1 MTLARRALLNSLLFC
16 SLAMVSLSSWFL
28 RGNAARTN
36 YEFLPDMAHSPRYS
50 AYAQNPNF
58 PDGKT
63 MQSPPTGS
71 IARGHMPLHYAAT
84 QADALR
90 AGEELLNPLGTGS
103 ENSLQRGAKVFANFC
118 VVCHGADAAG
128 MGPVAQRGFPPP
140 PSLLLPH
147 ASEIRDGQMFH
158 ILTYG
163 QNNMP
168 SYASQLSPQDRW
180 NVITYV
186 RSLQAPAAKTLKAEQ
201 TPGPVAVGGGQ

>member
-1 MTLARRALLNSLLFC
+1 MTSGGRALLNAVLCCLL
-16 SLAMVSLSSWFL
+16 AVVSLSSWFL
-28 RGNAARTN
+28 RGSAAKTN

-50 AYAQNPNF
+50 AYAQNQNF

-63 MQSPPTGS
+63 MQSPPAES

-90 AGEELLNPLGTGS
+90 AGEELVNPLGTGNQ
-103 ENSLQRGAKVFANFC
+103 NSVQRGAKVFANFC
-118 VVCHGADAAG
+118 AVCHGADAGG

-147 ASEIRDGQMFH
+147 ALQMKDGQMFH
-158 ILTYG
+158 VLTYG

-168 SYASQLSPQDRW
+168 SYASQLNPQDRW

-186 RSLQAPAAKTLKAEQ
+186 RSLQAPAMKTLKAEQ
-201 TPGPVAVGGGQ
+201 TPAPVAAGGGQ